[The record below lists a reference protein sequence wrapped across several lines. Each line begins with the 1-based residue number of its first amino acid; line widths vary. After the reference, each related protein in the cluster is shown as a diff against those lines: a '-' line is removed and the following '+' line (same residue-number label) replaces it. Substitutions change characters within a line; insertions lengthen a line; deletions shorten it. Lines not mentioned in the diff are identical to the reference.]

1 VTDDMVEA
9 LADAFGAP
17 IPSERRASVAVSLES
32 QLAGQGGATPDEVEG
47 VEPATVFE
55 PGWER

>member
-1 VTDDMVEA
+1 MTDDIVEA

-17 IPSERRASVAVSLES
+17 IPSERRASVALSLEN

-47 VEPATVFE
+47 VEPATIFE
-55 PGWER
+55 PEWE